1 MSNINGTLLYTY
13 IVQYFVLGYTKEYT
27 TCLMNSAY
35 GGYSSLQDA
44 QSACDSDNN
53 CWGVY
58 DEFCDN
64 QGFSLCPYW
73 GHNSV
78 PSANSCIYW
87 KPSNKFL
94 IIFEYPSLELNT

>member
-1 MSNINGTLLYTY
+1 MTLLL
-13 IVQYFVLGYTKEYT
+13 VQYFVLGYTKDDKE
-27 TCLMNSAY
+27 CLRNYAY

-58 DEFCDN
+58 DKLCDN
-64 QGFSLCPYW
+64 QGFSLCPWW
-73 GHNSV
+73 GYNSD
-78 PSANSCIYW
+78 PSSSCIYW

-94 IIFEYPSLELNT
+94 IILESP